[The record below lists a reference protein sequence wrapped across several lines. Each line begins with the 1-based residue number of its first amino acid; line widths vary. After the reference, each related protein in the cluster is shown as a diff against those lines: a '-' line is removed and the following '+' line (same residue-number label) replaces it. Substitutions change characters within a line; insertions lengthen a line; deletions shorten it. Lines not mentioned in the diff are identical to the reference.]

1 MRDPALDRAIGAA
14 GGVRALARSVGVSQP
29 AISSWKRVPA
39 DRVLTVE
46 ALTGVPRGEL
56 RPDLYP
62 VAAPTHESILLNTE
76 AAPAIDPIDEAR
88 ASEFE
93 LIGALLWRAPTA
105 QTLLALQGLQGDA
118 TPLGLAHIA
127 LAEAAA
133 ETTPEAVRDEFFEL
147 FVGVG
152 RGELLPY
159 ASYYLTGFLHEKPLA
174 LVREDMGK
182 LGIAR
187 AERAGEPEDHV
198 AILMDITAQLLR
210 GVFVADD
217 VDADSFFARHLAPWA
232 ERFFADLEVAKAS
245 HFYRTVGRIGSLFI
259 AIETEAARLPS

>member
-39 DRVLTVE
+39 DRVLSVE
-46 ALTGVPRGEL
+46 ALTGVSRSDL

-62 VAAPTHESILLNTE
+62 AAPTHEPILLTTE
-76 AAPAIDPIDEAR
+76 ALSDIDPIDEAR

-105 QTLLALQGLQGDA
+105 ETLAALQSLQGDG

-127 LAEAAA
+127 LAQAAA

-210 GVFVADD
+210 GVFVADE
-217 VDADSFFARHLAPWA
+217 VDADRFFARHLAPWA
-232 ERFFADLEVAKAS
+232 ERLFADLEVAKAS
-245 HFYRTVGRIGSLFI
+245 KFYRTVGRIGSLFI